1 MELTADH
8 SFGASDRD
16 DLLDAGDDAQQQ
28 HAEHLCARPQHAI
41 LEGQR
46 SGTDTAGWAVR
57 RISFRSMSDPS
68 SAADQRAA
76 TDLATAGGP
85 QSPESMTPGQ
95 LARRQRLLD
104 AVLQLIA
111 EGADDEV
118 QMKEIAERS
127 GVALGT
133 VYRYFSSKDHLLAA
147 ALVQWASAL
156 DERTSRHAAPEGT
169 PAERLSSVL
178 HRAVSAYARQPTFAR
193 LLVLV
198 ANSTDPHASA
208 CYADMRPVVFPA
220 LERAIDTIDPDT
232 RARLL
237 AVIGA
242 VWYHCLVEWVNARMT
257 IEDVT
262 QMLDST
268 CELLLVPHAAA
279 LPSA

>member
-1 MELTADH
+1 MSAHLPPAQLSAAQH
-8 SFGASDRD
+8 G
-16 DLLDAGDDAQQQ
+16 DAQLGDAQ
-28 HAEHLCARPQHAI
+28 H
-41 LEGQR
+41 
-46 SGTDTAGWAVR
+46 
-57 RISFRSMSDPS
+57 
-68 SAADQRAA
+68 SAAQLSAS
-76 TDLATAGGP
+76 GP

-104 AVLQLIA
+104 AVLDLIA

-156 DERTSRHAAPEGT
+156 DERTGRRPLPDGDAA
-169 PAERLSSVL
+169 ARLSAVL
-178 HRAVSAYARQPTFAR
+178 HQALRAYSRQPTFAR

-198 ANSTDPHASA
+198 ANSSDPYARA

-220 LERAIDTIDPDT
+220 LERAIDTVEPDT
-232 RARLL
+232 RSRIL

-257 IEDVT
+257 IDDVT
-262 QMLDST
+262 ALLDST
-268 CELLLVPHAAA
+268 TELLLAPYAAT
-279 LPSA
+279 